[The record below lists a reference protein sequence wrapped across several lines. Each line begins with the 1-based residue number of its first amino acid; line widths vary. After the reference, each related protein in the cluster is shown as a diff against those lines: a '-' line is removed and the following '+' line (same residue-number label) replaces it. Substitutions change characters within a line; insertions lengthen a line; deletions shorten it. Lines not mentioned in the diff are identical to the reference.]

1 MKNLKYFWMVLC
13 VAAGFMACSDEET
26 GLAPVFNNSD
36 VTLEMRRDTAEVY
49 QISLPVTSEEGLAK
63 ITLVNTLTNET
74 LNEVTSFSDPFNYV
88 YNYTLDLTAYTE
100 STVLM
105 MALNMAG
112 VGLRYA

>member
-49 QISLPVTSEEGLAK
+49 QISLPGIYGKYRIDDGIEHH
-63 ITLVNTLTNET
+63 
-74 LNEVTSFSDPFNYV
+74 
-88 YNYTLDLTAYTE
+88 
-100 STVLM
+100 
-105 MALNMAG
+105 
-112 VGLRYA
+112 